1 MPNAINLKATAGRYC
16 EQAKKVLEALLYK
29 YDDEGIS
36 TIVKIEE
43 LIFDE
48 MGTPNE
54 MINQIGNKEKYL

>member
-1 MPNAINLKATAGRYC
+1 
-16 EQAKKVLEALLYK
+16 LLYK

-54 MINQIGNKEKYL
+54 KINQIGNKEKYL